1 MKALEVILQDAD
13 AGDPISGLKW
23 TRKTTRAL
31 AQELKKK
38 KFEVGH
44 STIPRL
50 AKKLG
55 YILKKNRKR
64 LSRKQDEK
72 RDDQMQ
78 YLIRQRRRFLGKKQ
92 PVISVDC
99 KKKELIGQ
107 FRNPGRTLRKEAVD
121 VLETDFPSD
130 AKGKAV
136 PYGIYDIH
144 QNQGYMVVGV
154 SHETSAFA
162 ISSIR
167 SWWLQVGRKQYKGC
181 HQLMIQADSGGAN
194 ANDSWLWKTG
204 LQSLADEFGL
214 EITVTHFPAGASK
227 WNMIEHRMFS
237 VISLNWAGQPLDRY
251 ETMLKFIR
259 TSKTTTGFRCLAY
272 FDQRKYQTGL
282 KIEPNEKQNLNIHFH
297 RRFPY
302 WNYTIKPHPV

>member
-1 MKALEVILQDAD
+1 M
-13 AGDPISGLKW
+13 KW

-31 AQELKKK
+31 AEELRKRKY
-38 KFEVGH
+38 EIGH

-55 YILKKNRKR
+55 YTLKKNRKR

-72 RDDQMQ
+72 RDEQIK
-78 YLIRQRRRFLGKKQ
+78 YLTRQRKRFVDKKQ
-92 PVISVDC
+92 PVISVDG

-130 AKGKAV
+130 AKGKAI
-136 PYGIYDIH
+136 PYGIYDVH
-144 QNQGYMVVGV
+144 QNQGYMVIGI

-162 ISSIR
+162 ISSIH
-167 SWWLQVGRKQYKGC
+167 SWWLEIGQKKYRGSN
-181 HQLMIQADSGGAN
+181 QLMIQADSGGAN
-194 ANDSWLWKTG
+194 ANDSWLWKAG

-227 WNMIEHRMFS
+227 WNLIEHRMFS
-237 VISLNWAGQPLDRY
+237 VISSNWAGQPLDRY

-259 TSKTTTGFRCLAY
+259 TSKTVTGFRCLAR
-272 FDQRKYQTGL
+272 FDRRKYQTGL
-282 KIEPNEKQNLNIHFH
+282 KIEPIEKKKLNVHFH
-297 RRFPY
+297 RRFPH
-302 WNYTIKPHPV
+302 WNYTIKPHPI

>member
-1 MKALEVILQDAD
+1 M
-13 AGDPISGLKW
+13 KW

-31 AQELKKK
+31 AEELRKKK
-38 KFEVGH
+38 YEVGH

-55 YILKKNRKR
+55 YTLKKNRKR

-72 RDDQMQ
+72 RDEQIK
-78 YLIRQRRRFLGKKQ
+78 YLTCQRKRFVDKKQ
-92 PVISVDC
+92 PVISVDG

-130 AKGKAV
+130 AKGKAI
-136 PYGIYDIH
+136 PYGIYDVH
-144 QNQGYMVVGV
+144 QNQGYMVIGI

-167 SWWLQVGRKQYKGC
+167 SWWLEIGQKKYKGR
-181 HQLMIQADSGGAN
+181 
-194 ANDSWLWKTG
+194 
-204 LQSLADEFGL
+204 
-214 EITVTHFPAGASK
+214 ITMTHFPAGASK
-227 WNMIEHRMFS
+227 WNLIEHRMFS
-237 VISLNWAGQPLDRY
+237 VISSNWAGQPLDRY

-259 TSKTTTGFRCLAY
+259 TSKTITGFRCLAR
-272 FDQRKYQTGL
+272 FDRRKYQTGL
-282 KIEPNEKQNLNIHFH
+282 KIEPTEKKKLNIHFH
-297 RRFPY
+297 RRFPH
-302 WNYTIKPHPV
+302 WNYTIKPHPI

>member
-1 MKALEVILQDAD
+1 
-13 AGDPISGLKW
+13 LKW

-31 AQELKKK
+31 AAELQKKK
-38 KFEVGH
+38 YKVGH

-50 AKKLG
+50 AQQLG
-55 YILKKNRKR
+55 YTLKKNRKR

-72 RDDQMQ
+72 RDEQMK
-78 YLIRQRRRFLGKKQ
+78 YLTRQRKRFAGTKQ
-92 PVISVDC
+92 PVISVDG

-107 FRNPGRTLRKEAVD
+107 FRNPGRTLRKKAVD

-130 AKGKAV
+130 AKGKAI
-136 PYGIYDIH
+136 PYGIYDVH
-144 QNQGYMVVGV
+144 QNQGYMVIGV

-167 SWWLQVGRKQYKGC
+167 SWWLEIGRKKYTGSR
-181 HQLMIQADSGGAN
+181 QLMIQADSGGAN
-194 ANDSWLWKTG
+194 ANDSWLWKVG

-227 WNMIEHRMFS
+227 WNLIEHRMFS
-237 VISLNWAGQPLDRY
+237 VISSNWAGQPLDRY

-259 TSKTTTGFRCLAY
+259 TSKTVTGFCCLAR
-272 FDQRKYQTGL
+272 FDRRKYQTGL
-282 KIEPNEKQNLNIHFH
+282 KIGPDEKQNLNIHFH
-297 RRFPY
+297 RRFPN

>member
-1 MKALEVILQDAD
+1 M
-13 AGDPISGLKW
+13 KW

-31 AQELKKK
+31 AEELRKKK
-38 KFEVGH
+38 YEVGH

-55 YILKKNRKR
+55 YTLKKNRKR

-72 RDDQMQ
+72 RDEQIK
-78 YLIRQRRRFLGKKQ
+78 YLTCQRKRFVDKKQ
-92 PVISVDC
+92 PVISVDG

-130 AKGKAV
+130 AKGKAI
-136 PYGIYDIH
+136 PYGIYDVH
-144 QNQGYMVVGV
+144 QNQGYMVIGI

-167 SWWLQVGRKQYKGC
+167 SWWLEIGQKKYKGSN
-181 HQLMIQADSGGAN
+181 HLMIQADSGGAN
-194 ANDSWLWKTG
+194 ANDSWLWKVG

-214 EITVTHFPAGASK
+214 EITMTHFPAGASK
-227 WNMIEHRMFS
+227 WNLIEHRMFS
-237 VISLNWAGQPLDRY
+237 VISSNWAGQPLDRY

-259 TSKTTTGFRCLAY
+259 TSKTITGFRCLAR
-272 FDQRKYQTGL
+272 FDRRKYQTGL
-282 KIEPNEKQNLNIHFH
+282 KIEPTEKKKLNIHFH
-297 RRFPY
+297 RRFPH
-302 WNYTIKPHPV
+302 WNYTIKPHPI

>member
-1 MKALEVILQDAD
+1 MKSLETILQDAN

-31 AQELKKK
+31 AEELQKKK
-38 KFEVGH
+38 YEVGH

-50 AKKLG
+50 AQKLG
-55 YILKKNRKR
+55 YTLKKNRKR

-72 RDDQMQ
+72 RDEQMK
-78 YLIRQRRRFLGKKQ
+78 YLIRQRKRFIGKKQ
-92 PVISVDC
+92 PVISVDG

-130 AKGKAV
+130 AKGKAI
-136 PYGIYDIH
+136 PYGVYDIH
-144 QNQGYMVVGV
+144 QNQGYMVIGI

-162 ISSIR
+162 TSSIH
-167 SWWLQVGRKQYKGC
+167 SWWLEIGRKKYKGSN
-181 HQLMIQADSGGAN
+181 QLMIQADSGGAN
-194 ANDSWLWKTG
+194 ANDSWLWKVG

-214 EITVTHFPAGASK
+214 EITVMHFPAGASK

-237 VISLNWAGQPLDRY
+237 VISSNWAGQPLDRY

-259 TSKTTTGFRCLAY
+259 TSKTATGFRCLAH
-272 FDQRKYQTGL
+272 FDRRKYQTGL
-282 KIEPNEKQNLNIHFH
+282 KIEPDEKKNLNIHFH
-297 RRFPY
+297 RRFPQ